1 MKIRHLPRLSRVL
14 GFTVIELMITVAII
28 GILASVALPSFQN
41 NVIKTRRTDVQQ
53 KLVSHA
59 QALERYY
66 STNGK
71 YVETAGGTTCGIA
84 TLPTDTYYTLTV
96 ACADNTFTITATPVT
111 TSMQKNDGIQTLN
124 NAGIKNGDVKDGKW
138 AS

>member
-1 MKIRHLPRLSRVL
+1 MKIHRLPRLSRMV
-14 GFTVIELMITVAII
+14 GFTLIELMITVAII

-66 STNGK
+66 STNGR
-71 YVETAGGTTCGIA
+71 YVTAVLGTTCGGDA
-84 TLPTDTYYTLTV
+84 PTDKYYTLVV

-124 NAGIKNGDVKDGKW
+124 NAGLKNGGAVDAKW
-138 AS
+138 AL